1 MNILIFGA
9 GAIGS
14 LLGAY
19 LSKNNNVVL
28 IGRKP
33 HVLSIKK
40 NGLIIKGK
48 TNLKVKIKAEESIN
62 CLNFKPELLILS
74 VKSYDTE
81 SAIVQAKKIVGE
93 NTTVLS
99 LQNGLDNI
107 EKIKKHIN
115 FDKIIA
121 GVTTH
126 GVFIS
131 RPGVIKHTGKGTTIL
146 GELNGKK
153 TERIISIINCF
164 NQTGI
169 KTNFSKDILKEIWHK
184 AIINSSINPL
194 TAIFECKNGYLL
206 ENPILENLIEKICK
220 ESAKIANAEGIN
232 ISYESTIEKT
242 KEVIKKTSENY
253 SSMLQSIRNESKTE
267 IRSINGKL
275 VEIGKKNNV
284 ETFFNEFLIYFVES
298 VIK

>member
-1 MNILIFGA
+1 MNIMIFGA

-40 NGLIIKGK
+40 NNLIIKSK
-48 TNLKVKIKAEESIN
+48 TNLKVKIKAEESVDG
-62 CLNFKPELLILS
+62 LKFKPELLILS

-81 SAIVQAKKIVGE
+81 SAIIQAKKIVGE

-99 LQNGLDNI
+99 IQNGLDNI

-115 FDKIIA
+115 SDKIIA

-126 GVFIS
+126 GAFFSKPGFIIHS
-131 RPGVIKHTGKGTTIL
+131 GKGTTIL

-153 TERIISIINCF
+153 TKRIINIVNCF
-164 NQTGI
+164 NKSGI
-169 KTNFSKDILKEIWHK
+169 ESKYSKYVIKEIWYK
-184 AIINSSINPL
+184 AVINSSINPL
-194 TAIFECKNGYLL
+194 TTIFECKNGYLL
-206 ENPILENLIEKICK
+206 KNHILENLVDKICE
-220 ESAKIANAEGIN
+220 ESSNIARVNGID
-232 ISYESTIEKT
+232 IIYKKALEKT
-242 KEVIKKTSENY
+242 KDIIKRTSENY
-253 SSMLQSIRNESKTE
+253 SSMAQSLNKDGRTE
-267 IRSINGKL
+267 IASINGKL
-275 VEIGKKNNV
+275 VEIGKKQNV
-284 ETFFNEFLIYFVES
+284 KTMLNEILIYSVES
-298 VIK
+298 LI